1 MKIAIMQPYFLPY
14 IGYWQLINAVDTFVI
29 FDDVNFRKKSYIY
42 RNFVLSSGF
51 SSQINLELYGA
62 SQNKLINEIEISSNF
77 DKLLKTIFVNYKK
90 APFFDVI
97 FPIIENCLFC
107 REKTLSKF
115 LGYLLLNLSKYLG
128 INTNFIYS
136 SDIDKNNSNKGQKKL
151 IDICNILNATNYL
164 NSINGIN
171 LYSKEKFKQNNIRL
185 NFLET
190 KFFEYSQFKNKFVP
204 YLSIVDVMMFNNKQ
218 RIENLLQKYELK

>member
-29 FDDVNFRKKSYIY
+29 FDDINFRKKSYIY
-42 RNFVLSSGF
+42 RNYILSSGV
-51 SSQINLELYGA
+51 SSQINLKLHGA
-62 SQNKLINEIEISSNF
+62 SQNKLINEIEISGNF
-77 DKLLKTIFVNYKK
+77 DKLLKTIYLNYKK

-97 FPIIENCLFC
+97 FPIIEDCLFYK
-107 REKTLSKF
+107 EKNLSKF
-115 LGYLLLNLSKYLG
+115 LGYSLLNLSKYLG

-136 SDIDKNNSNKGQKKL
+136 SDIDKNESKKGQKKL

-171 LYSKEKFKQNNIRL
+171 LYCKEKFNQNNIRL

-190 KFFEYSQFKNKFVP
+190 KFFEYKQFKNKFVP
-204 YLSIVDVMMFNNKQ
+204 YLSIIDIIMFNDKQ
-218 RIENLLQKYELK
+218 QIENLLKKYELK